1 MESPSLD
8 LSVKEKSRLPEEE
21 LSYLRSRVRAKEEE
35 LGIPRSR
42 FESDRIAKRE
52 ISAYASTPAARV
64 LQEAAILPEY
74 EVLRQVLL
82 LESKQ
87 ADDQI
92 DSLLKLMSV
101 HGIRNVLSIV
111 ARLRQAHLERDFH
124 QILTQCIA
132 EGLPQKGV
140 LPQRIK
146 SYPDLTF
153 FEIQPQDRQTKLPL
167 LASASESLYRELLDI
182 IDAHENYSLEIAT
195 PEGAKEA
202 SFYLTVPSGKRIL
215 AERLLKTIF
224 PRASISER
232 RGDYIFG
239 DGGAVAGATA
249 NLSNHAAFPLK
260 TCEHFGADPLQ
271 ELLDTLGKVAK
282 YGEGVSLQLV
292 VGNEGGR
299 YNAHYKKILSK
310 IMKGNS
316 ILLSLKHP
324 ETDVGGAI
332 YKLDRRLLAPIQ
344 ENHAGEEGPHFREV
358 AAAAIERKTRSRIV
372 PATLRITVSARNEG
386 RARQIL
392 DSLKAPFSH
401 YDDPSGNRL
410 IFSDV
415 GNWNIEKHLR
425 EREARNINTSYMM
438 PLSVGEIA
446 TMFHFLNR

>member
-146 SYPDLTF
+146 SYPGLTF
-153 FEIQPQDRQTKLPL
+153 FAIQPQDRQIKLPL
-167 LASASESLYRELLDI
+167 LASASDSLYRELRDI
-182 IDAHENYSLEIAT
+182 IEAHEDYSIEI
-195 PEGAKEA
+195 
-202 SFYLTVPSGKRIL
+202 
-215 AERLLKTIF
+215 
-224 PRASISER
+224 
-232 RGDYIFG
+232 
-239 DGGAVAGATA
+239 
-249 NLSNHAAFPLK
+249 
-260 TCEHFGADPLQ
+260 
-271 ELLDTLGKVAK
+271 
-282 YGEGVSLQLV
+282 
-292 VGNEGGR
+292 
-299 YNAHYKKILSK
+299 
-310 IMKGNS
+310 
-316 ILLSLKHP
+316 
-324 ETDVGGAI
+324 
-332 YKLDRRLLAPIQ
+332 
-344 ENHAGEEGPHFREV
+344 
-358 AAAAIERKTRSRIV
+358 SR
-372 PATLRITVSARNEG
+372 P
-386 RARQIL
+386 
-392 DSLKAPFSH
+392 
-401 YDDPSGNRL
+401 
-410 IFSDV
+410 
-415 GNWNIEKHLR
+415 
-425 EREARNINTSYMM
+425 
-438 PLSVGEIA
+438 
-446 TMFHFLNR
+446 